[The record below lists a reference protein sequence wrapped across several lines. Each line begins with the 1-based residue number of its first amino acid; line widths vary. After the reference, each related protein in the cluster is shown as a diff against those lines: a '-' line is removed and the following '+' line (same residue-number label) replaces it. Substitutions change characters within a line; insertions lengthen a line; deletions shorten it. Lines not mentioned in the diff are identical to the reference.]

1 MPSTDKRRP
10 RVHAGMLP
18 LARELLRQGTIV
30 IIAANTLPAIN
41 DITAAELEQLLPQI
55 CAADSVLC
63 KGVSERRLQVVPSGS
78 GLPVIDLSKV
88 KPCICERYPPSCPG
102 RPACRQPACRKQ
114 IEQPLPHPTL
124 LTMLI
129 NPAAQVSA
137 ELAEA
142 AQQADLII
150 LEGMGRSIETNLGAR
165 FR

>member
-1 MPSTDKRRP
+1 MFVDNSGADILL
-10 RVHAGMLP
+10 GMLP

-88 KPCICERYPPSCPG
+88 
-102 RPACRQPACRKQ
+102 
-114 IEQPLPHPTL
+114 
-124 LTMLI
+124 
-129 NPAAQVSA
+129 SA

-165 FR
+165 FSCDAVNLGMIKHPEVASVLGGRLYDCVCQFRPAGTP